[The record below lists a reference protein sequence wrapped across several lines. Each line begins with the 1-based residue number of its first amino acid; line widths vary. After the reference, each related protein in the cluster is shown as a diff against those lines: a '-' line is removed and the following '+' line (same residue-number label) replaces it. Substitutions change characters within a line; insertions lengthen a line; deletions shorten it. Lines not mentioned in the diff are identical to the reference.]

1 MQAVLTEGYQSFSL
15 VFDLAVDRVV
25 VPVAIF
31 VALAGAVVIGVEL
44 SAMLAPV
51 DPALYQL

>member
-1 MQAVLTEGYQSFSL
+1 MQAVLSEGYRSVSL
-15 VFDLAVDRVV
+15 VFDLAADRIL

-31 VALAGAVVIGVEL
+31 VALAGALVIGIEVSALL
-44 SAMLAPV
+44 SPA

>member
-15 VFDLAVDRVV
+15 VFDLAADRVL

-31 VALAGAVVIGVEL
+31 VALVGAVVIGIDV

-51 DPALYQL
+51 DPSMYQL

>member
-51 DPALYQL
+51 DPMLYQL